1 MEAMLRKSIVDELTR
16 LGVYETSMSTF
27 SDNVLEAALLE
38 YQKVISELPNS
49 SEGQRN
55 LSQDSFKL
63 NRFDIK
69 ILKHLVNSKERL
81 SVLSLSRELGIPVTT
96 VQRRRKR
103 LENDF
108 LTTRYTLKYEKFG
121 FRRAILLV
129 STNSGGTAK
138 GVGNKILKEQDVI
151 SVEIIIG
158 ENNMNIVADVL
169 FRENNDLLNII
180 EKLKR
185 FDGIDK
191 ISWTEIVEVLQAKP
205 DAALNMLEQT
215 ASN

>member
-38 YQKVISELPNS
+38 YQKVISELSNS
-49 SEGQRN
+49 SEDQRN

-63 NRFDIK
+63 NRSDVK

-138 GVGNKILKEQDVI
+138 DVGNKILKEQDII
-151 SVEIIIG
+151 SVEIIMG
-158 ENNMNIVADVL
+158 ENNTSIMAGVL

-191 ISWTEIVEVLQAKP
+191 ISWTEIVEVLQTKP
-205 DAALNMLEQT
+205 DAALDMLG
-215 ASN
+215 